1 VRSSQ
6 STTPREYTSAAVEYG
21 SSNGRTDTGLPASA
35 RVPSDPGEF
44 EYLGGPL
51 PSLLFS
57 LFPLWPLLRL
67 LSPGGR
73 DELSRSEAR
82 GEGKGARPR

>member
-1 VRSSQ
+1 
-6 STTPREYTSAAVEYG
+6 
-21 SSNGRTDTGLPASA
+21 
-35 RVPSDPGEF
+35 VPSDPGEF

-51 PSLLFS
+51 PSLLFL
-57 LFPLWPLLRL
+57 LFPLWPL

-82 GEGKGARPR
+82 GEGEGKGARPR